1 MTVQS
6 YIENVIAPKIQGD
19 GGWVEFESLS
29 GNELVLVFRGECS
42 KCKILNRCT
51 DWLEKQ
57 IKTDLNKNLKIKAI
71 CIKPYFQ
78 DV

>member
-6 YIENVIAPKIQGD
+6 YIENIIAPKIQGD
-19 GGWVEFESLS
+19 GGWVEFDSLS
-29 GNELVLVFRGECS
+29 GNELTLVFRGECA

-51 DWLEKQ
+51 DWLEGQLKA
-57 IKTDLNKNLKIKAI
+57 DLNMDLKIKAV

-78 DV
+78 EV

>member
-6 YIENVIAPKIQGD
+6 YIENIIAPKIQGD
-19 GGWVEFESLS
+19 GGWVEFDSLS
-29 GNELVLVFRGECS
+29 ANELTLVFRGECA

-51 DWLEKQ
+51 DWLEWQLKD
-57 IKTDLNKNLKIKAI
+57 DLNRSLKIKAV

-78 DV
+78 EV